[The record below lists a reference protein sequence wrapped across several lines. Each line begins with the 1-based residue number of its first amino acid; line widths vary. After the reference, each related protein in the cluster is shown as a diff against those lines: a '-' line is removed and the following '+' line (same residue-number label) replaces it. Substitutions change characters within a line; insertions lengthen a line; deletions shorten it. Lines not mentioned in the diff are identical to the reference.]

1 MAISAAVV
9 NVGVMP
15 HLRGITP
22 TGVLEHL
29 KMLFGFSFTSELAC
43 SRLWSTPLSSSYLN

>member
-29 KMLFGFSFTSELAC
+29 KMLFGPSFTSELEC
-43 SRLWSTPLSSSYLN
+43 NRRWSTPLSSSYIN

>member
-22 TGVLEHL
+22 TGILQHL
-29 KMLFGFSFTSELAC
+29 KMMFGPSLTSELGV
-43 SRLWSTPLSSSYLN
+43 